1 MDKVR
6 LGIIGVGGMGCF
18 HADYI
23 KNGCIDGCELVA
35 VCDIDP
41 DRLVA
46 HSGLKQYP
54 DHKSLI
60 ESGEVDAVLIATPH
74 YAHTWIGIDALN
86 VGLHVLTEKPIS
98 VHVADCRRLIAAHT
112 ANPKPVFAAMFNQRT
127 VPAHRKVK
135 QLIDMG
141 ELGEIQR
148 INWIIT
154 DWFRTEA
161 YYASG
166 SWRATWKGEGG
177 GVLLN
182 QCPHQLDLMQWLFGT
197 PTKVR
202 AFCGVGAR
210 HDIEVEDQVTAYLEY
225 ANGGT
230 GVFVTT
236 TGEAPGTNR
245 LEIAGDRGR
254 VIIESDKILFKRNET
269 LASEFCKTSSECYVG
284 PPTWDIEINVPPS
297 PMQQHMTVTQNFVNA
312 ILKGEPLIAPAE
324 QGINSVEL
332 ANSMLYSSMK
342 NVTVELPLDA
352 IAYEQMLQG
361 LIAISRYPKTEAK
374 VVNRDISKSFGH

>member
-23 KNGCIDGCELVA
+23 KKGCIEGCELVA
-35 VCDIDP
+35 VCDIEDDKLIP
-41 DRLVA
+41 
-46 HSGLKQYP
+46 HPELKRYP
-54 DHKSLI
+54 EHKALI

-86 VGLHVLTEKPIS
+86 AGLHVLVEKPIS
-98 VHVADCRRLIAAHT
+98 VHVADCERLIAAHT
-112 ANPKPVFAAMFNQRT
+112 NSTQVFAAMFNQRALP
-127 VPAHRKVK
+127 VYRKVK
-135 QLIDMG
+135 QMIDTG

-182 QCPHQLDLMQWLFGT
+182 QCPHQLDLMQWLFGM
-197 PTKVR
+197 PIKIR
-202 AFCGVGAR
+202 AFCGIGVR

-225 ANGGT
+225 SNGAT

-245 LEIAGDRGR
+245 LEIAGDRGKLVVEHDR
-254 VIIESDKILFKRNET
+254 ISFVRNEM
-269 LASEFCKTSSECYVG
+269 LASEFGRTSSECYSG
-284 PPTWDIEINVPPS
+284 PPTWNIDVPVPPI
-297 PMQQHMTVTQNFVNA
+297 PMQQHMTITQSFTNA
-312 ILKGEPLIAPAE
+312 ILDGAPLVSPAE
-324 QGINSVEL
+324 EGIKSVEL

-342 NVTVELPLDA
+342 DTTVELPLNRAD
-352 IAYEQMLQG
+352 YENMLKG
-361 LIAISRYPKTEAK
+361 LIAISRYPKADVK
-374 VVNRDISKSFGH
+374 AANRDMSKSFGH